1 MALTKQVPV
10 TVDTS
15 AESRIMQA
23 KDRIAKVTTAV
34 TESRVRLDFLKK
46 QYDELKVKAA
56 AMVVADTKEL
66 PAIIEKTEQEL
77 VEMLQQMESA
87 LSQAEQVING

>member
-56 AMVVADTKEL
+56 AMGVADTKEL

>member
-1 MALTKQVPV
+1 MG
-10 TVDTS
+10 
-15 AESRIMQA
+15 
-23 KDRIAKVTTAV
+23 
-34 TESRVRLDFLKK
+34 
-46 QYDELKVKAA
+46 
-56 AMVVADTKEL
+56 VADTKEL